1 MGANYLKSK
10 INENFV
16 DSVNIGK
23 KKSSKVWP
31 KHGRNKHKYVCNQ
44 IMKN

>member
-23 KKSSKVWP
+23 KKVANYDQNMVEINTNMCVIK
-31 KHGRNKHKYVCNQ
+31 
-44 IMKN
+44 